1 MAPAKL
7 TVATDRRSV
16 DPEKQTSFEISS
28 AFTQLHTVQ
37 VYSYA
42 DDPVCQLPHEA
53 EKLSQ
58 FTCFQQWGKERR

>member
-7 TVATDRRSV
+7 TVATRRRSV
-16 DPEKQTSFEISS
+16 DPDKQTMFEIPS

-37 VYSYA
+37 VYSY
-42 DDPVCQLPHEA
+42 DPVSQLPHEA

-58 FTCFQQWGKERR
+58 FSCFRQWGKERR